1 MAKQKK
7 PSKRAFGTGTVKLR
21 KDGRYEGK
29 ILTQELTKGGNAK
42 YKSFYGKTE
51 AEVTN
56 KMDEYR
62 FMHNL
67 SRVDPTKITL
77 EQYMQ
82 QWLQKKKIELKPTS
96 YTRVLATVNKHI
108 IPYIG
113 HIPIQNLTDGHIQDL
128 VINRMFEDGLKH
140 SSIQKAYQSL
150 NNCITYAIKRRDLTY
165 NPMGVVALPPKHKF
179 KTKDEELKYFTES
192 DMETFIQTALTPSLD
207 DEKMYNYRYGP
218 MFVLMLNTGIRSGE
232 ARALKVQD
240 CDLTNNTLS
249 IHSNVVD
256 FFDIEAKQM
265 TRYIQES
272 TKTEAGTRTVTLVGY
287 AVSMATILTM
297 NKEAKDLLLST
308 PDGKPISTSNF
319 ERSFKTIVK
328 KAGLVDDE
336 GNPKYTGLHTLRH
349 TYASFMFRNKIDIK
363 IISHQLGHA
372 DVSTTYNIYTH
383 IINAN
388 KIDEIAQ
395 MNSLSNSQPIR
406 KKENTMYPIGIVFE
420 DD

>member
-1 MAKQKK
+1 MARQKK

-51 AEVTN
+51 AEVTT

-67 SRVDPTKITL
+67 SKVDPCKITL
-77 EQYMQ
+77 EQYMG
-82 QWLQKKKIELKPTS
+82 QWLQKKKIELKPSS
-96 YTRVLATVNKHI
+96 YARILATVNKHI

-113 HIPIQNLTDGHIQDL
+113 HIPIQNLTDSHIQEL

-150 NNCITYAIKRRDLTY
+150 NNCITYAIQRRDLTY
-165 NPMGVVALPPKHKF
+165 NPMGVVAIPPKHKF
-179 KTKDEELKYFTES
+179 QFKDEELKYFTES
-192 DMETFIQTALTPSLD
+192 DMEQFVKTALLLSD
-207 DEKMYNYRYGP
+207 DKEKEFQYRYGP

-232 ARALKVQD
+232 ARALKV
-240 CDLTNNTLS
+240 CDYDNSNNTLK
-249 IHSNVVD
+249 IHSNVID
-256 FFDIEAKQM
+256 FYDMETKQT
-265 TRYIQES
+265 TRFIQES
-272 TKTEAGTRTVTLVGY
+272 TKTEAGTRTVTLVGN
-287 AVSMATILTM
+287 AVAMATILTT
-297 NKEAKDLLLST
+297 NKNPNDLLLST
-308 PDGKPISTSNF
+308 PEGNPISTSNF
-319 ERSFKTIVK
+319 ERSFKSIVK
-328 KAGLVDDE
+328 KAGLVNDD
-336 GNPKYTGLHTLRH
+336 GSLKYTGLHTLRH
-349 TYASFMFRNKIDIK
+349 TYASFMFKNKIDIK

-372 DVSTTYNIYTH
+372 DVATTYNIYTH

-395 MNSLSNSQPIR
+395 MSSLSRPEPIER
-406 KKENTMYPIGIVFE
+406 KENTLYPIGTIFKE
-420 DD
+420 E